1 MNRPKQTEKKQIIFW
16 GKRTAAI
23 LTLIV
28 WAVVLYRIFQSGGT
42 FSDQAPKCIISTMLI
57 FGVLTGIYKG
67 LEYWER
73 EA

>member
-1 MNRPKQTEKKQIIFW
+1 MNQPKQTEKKQTILW
-16 GKRTAAI
+16 GKRAAAI

-28 WAVVLYRIFQSGGT
+28 WAMVLYKIFQSGGT
-42 FSDQAPKCIISTMLI
+42 FGDQAPKCIYSTMLI

-73 EA
+73 QA

>member
-1 MNRPKQTEKKQIIFW
+1 MNQPKQTEKKQIILW
-16 GKRTAAI
+16 GKRAAAI

-28 WAVVLYRIFQSGGT
+28 WVVVLYKIFQSGGN
-42 FSDQAPKCIISTMLI
+42 FNDQAPKCIFSTMLI

-73 EA
+73 QA